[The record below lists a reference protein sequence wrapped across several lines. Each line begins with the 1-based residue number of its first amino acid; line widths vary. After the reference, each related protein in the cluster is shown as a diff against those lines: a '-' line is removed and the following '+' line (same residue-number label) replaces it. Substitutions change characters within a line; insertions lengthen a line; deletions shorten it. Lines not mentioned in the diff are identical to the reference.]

1 MAAIDSHLA
10 MEQRAAGDCHP
21 TLGDDSDDDSEDD
34 NHGDHDEFDVVDLI
48 LIPTESTRP
57 L

>member
-21 TLGDDSDDDSEDD
+21 TLGDDSDDD
-34 NHGDHDEFDVVDLI
+34 NHDEFAGNDVVDLI